1 MSSQKIPLWQQML
14 AKRREWI
21 ESQPTLSGQL
31 ASMVREAAK
40 DIRSTLHETYFGR
53 PEHVPEAGA
62 PGNPTQ
68 LMINDDLGKGNE
80 NDGFSQNRASPAD
93 AELQKHVTLDP
104 EKSQQRGME
113 VSGLHGSPGEPATG
127 YESELQRYV
136 SRAQESQHE
145 QGVER

>member
-1 MSSQKIPLWQQML
+1 MSSQKTPLWQQML

-40 DIRSTLHETYFGR
+40 DIRGTLHETYFGR

-80 NDGFSQNRASPAD
+80 NDGYSRDRAHPD
-93 AELQKHVTLDP
+93 NAELQKHVTLNP
-104 EKSQQRGME
+104 HRSQQRGME
-113 VSGLHGSPGEPATG
+113 ASSLHGPRGEQAPG
-127 YESELQRYV
+127 YQSELQRYV
-136 SRAQESQHE
+136 SRGQESQHE
-145 QGVER
+145 QEVER

>member
-1 MSSQKIPLWQQML
+1 MSSQKTPLWQQML

-40 DIRSTLHETYFGR
+40 DIRGTLHETFFGR

-68 LMINDDLGKGNE
+68 LMINDDLGQGNE
-80 NDGFSQNRASPAD
+80 KDGFSRSRASPAN

-104 EKSQQRGME
+104 QGSQQRGME
-113 VSGLHGSPGEPATG
+113 MSGLHGPPGDQPAS
-127 YESELQRYV
+127 YQSELQRYV
-136 SRAQESQHE
+136 SHAQESQHE
-145 QGVER
+145 QEVER